1 MEVYYVLNVSSLLR
15 IFEAGLNLKVS
26 KIYPDVEFPVSRG
39 TPMIAP
45 LVRWEHS
52 EDWYVTMYRVQDKI
66 KSGERNI
73 SISLKDDEYEYLSG
87 HVIDGRNLFPATG
100 YLVYFN
106 TLNIC
111 FEA

>member
-1 MEVYYVLNVSSLLR
+1 
-15 IFEAGLNLKVS
+15 
-26 KIYPDVEFPVSRG
+26 
-39 TPMIAP
+39 MIAP

-73 SISLKDDEYEYLSG
+73 LISLKDDECEYLSG

-100 YLVYFN
+100 YLVNLVIFIV
-106 TLNIC
+106 NIC
-111 FEA
+111 YYIIPDSKI

>member
-1 MEVYYVLNVSSLLR
+1 
-15 IFEAGLNLKVS
+15 
-26 KIYPDVEFPVSRG
+26 
-39 TPMIAP
+39 MIAP

-73 SISLKDDEYEYLSG
+73 SISLKDEEHEYLSG

-100 YLVYFN
+100 YLVHIFN
-106 TLNIC
+106 YIIYYLKVGNHFLSFLFFYDC
-111 FEA
+111 VYLLF

>member
-1 MEVYYVLNVSSLLR
+1 MRR
-15 IFEAGLNLKVS
+15 IFEAGLNPKIS
-26 KIYPDVEFPVSRG
+26 KFYPDVEFPVSRG

-45 LVRWEHS
+45 LVKWEHS

-73 SISLKDDEYEYLSG
+73 SISLKDDEYEYISG

-100 YLVYFN
+100 YMVCIKIISKYIHFFFVILSAFN
-106 TLNIC
+106 
-111 FEA
+111 

>member
-1 MEVYYVLNVSSLLR
+1 
-15 IFEAGLNLKVS
+15 
-26 KIYPDVEFPVSRG
+26 
-39 TPMIAP
+39 MIAP

-73 SISLKDDEYEYLSG
+73 LISLKDDEYEYLSG

-100 YLVYFN
+100 YLVNLVMY
-106 TLNIC
+106 TYLWYYMKYIYC
-111 FEA
+111 A

>member
-1 MEVYYVLNVSSLLR
+1 
-15 IFEAGLNLKVS
+15 
-26 KIYPDVEFPVSRG
+26 
-39 TPMIAP
+39 MIAP

-73 SISLKDDEYEYLSG
+73 SISLKDEEHEYLSG

-100 YLVYFN
+100 YLVYF
-106 TLNIC
+106 LIALIIS
-111 FEA
+111 FGIEK

>member
-1 MEVYYVLNVSSLLR
+1 
-15 IFEAGLNLKVS
+15 
-26 KIYPDVEFPVSRG
+26 
-39 TPMIAP
+39 MIAP

-73 SISLKDDEYEYLSG
+73 LISLKDDEYEYLSG

-100 YLVYFN
+100 YLVNLAISTHIFYTIFYMLIFHLTVKYN
-106 TLNIC
+106 HYLYISYRVNMSQNNQYVKIPC
-111 FEA
+111 S

>member
-1 MEVYYVLNVSSLLR
+1 
-15 IFEAGLNLKVS
+15 
-26 KIYPDVEFPVSRG
+26 
-39 TPMIAP
+39 MIAP

-73 SISLKDDEYEYLSG
+73 SISIKEDEFEYLTG

-100 YLVYFN
+100 YLVNIYISMKLLTKIEIILTTKCLRLNEVVLYF
-106 TLNIC
+106 C
-111 FEA
+111 FLPSCTD